1 MVSLNFLL
9 LDEQDKVAVVTL
21 LVIGELTTKVSVSRL
36 RPLVNKDVSVWL
48 SVVSRL
54 ECILAIACALKAFVS
69 YLDL

>member
-36 RPLVNKDVSVWL
+36 
-48 SVVSRL
+48 
-54 ECILAIACALKAFVS
+54 
-69 YLDL
+69 